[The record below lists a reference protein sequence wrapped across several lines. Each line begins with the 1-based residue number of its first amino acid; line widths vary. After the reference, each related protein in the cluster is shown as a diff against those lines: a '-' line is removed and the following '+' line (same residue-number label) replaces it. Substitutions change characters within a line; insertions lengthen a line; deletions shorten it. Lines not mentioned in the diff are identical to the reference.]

1 MFIKFIKLKLFSY
14 SLIYFLKNKLLDYLH
29 LFHLFYFGVHIFVH
43 IFLKFI
49 SNPFQWKF
57 DGK

>member
-1 MFIKFIKLKLFSY
+1 M
-14 SLIYFLKNKLLDYLH
+14 KNKLLDYFN
-29 LFHLFYFGVHIFVH
+29 LFLLLYFGAPIFVH